1 MTFGG
6 VTDSS
11 PPDSRSKA
19 GIDGSRSVSESLA
32 FLACFT
38 CAHWLSYDIAMLG
51 ACRAS
56 KVFILVASFHR
67 FLRQRRAQAPR
78 RHHPLNARFTRATH
92 VSPPNMQS
100 APSPVRRFHVSWFS
114 DCSAVRSALEQQLLQ
129 FGRFLRRSGSPQPA
143 SLLAAR
149 QKMSMTNEQRPL

>member
-1 MTFGG
+1 MRLSCRAAGELGRAEMCGIGPREVRYGVTFGR

-11 PPDSRSKA
+11 PPDCSRSKA

-38 CAHWLSYDIAMLG
+38 CAHWLSYSH

-78 RHHPLNARFTRATH
+78 RHTPSTQRLLHARCSRLTALYAVHPL
-92 VSPPNMQS
+92 
-100 APSPVRRFHVSWFS
+100 SPVRRFHVSWVF
-114 DCSAVRSALEQQLLQ
+114 
-129 FGRFLRRSGSPQPA
+129 
-143 SLLAAR
+143 
-149 QKMSMTNEQRPL
+149 